1 MDGYPGWLTSGLIFL
16 LIPGAHDARAAPVDC
31 GNVRGEFRAQG
42 ASVPARQAA
51 SSQAESMPQLVRTLK
66 KS

>member
-1 MDGYPGWLTSGLIFL
+1 LISGLIFL
-16 LIPGAHDARAAPVDC
+16 LILGAHDARAAPVDC
-31 GNVRGEFRAQG
+31 GNVRGESTAQG
-42 ASVPARQAA
+42 ASVPAGQAG